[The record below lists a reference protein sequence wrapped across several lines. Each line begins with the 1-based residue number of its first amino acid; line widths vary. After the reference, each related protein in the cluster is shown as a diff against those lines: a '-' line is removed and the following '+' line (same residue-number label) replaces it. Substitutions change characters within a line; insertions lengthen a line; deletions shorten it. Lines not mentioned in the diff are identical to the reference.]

1 MLSEALKEFK
11 KKFEKSAPS
20 DVLEKIEK
28 SVSKLAE
35 GKLLKS
41 ALKVGDRLPIFQ
53 LSNATG
59 QIVNSEHLLAEG
71 SLVINF
77 YRGGW

>member
-11 KKFEKSAPS
+11 KNFENSAPA
-20 DVLEKIEK
+20 DVLEEIEK
-28 SVSKLAE
+28 SVSELAE
-35 GKLLKS
+35 GKLFES
-41 ALKVGDRLPIFQ
+41 ALKIGDRIPKFQ

-59 QIVNSEHLLAEG
+59 KIVNSEHLLAKG
-71 SLVINF
+71 PLVINF